1 MKRIEKYCAD
11 AQQLAQ
17 VICDLYARYS
27 HVNILSTP
35 ALEVAGV
42 YGFGVSVDDEE
53 RQNAIYMGGYCY
65 VLKETDD
72 RDRCE
77 ACALR
82 YVCGGTHKPCDLFE
96 AGATAYEDSDMH
108 TVNGHFEKVKTY

>member
-35 ALEVAGV
+35 ALEIA
-42 YGFGVSVDDEE
+42 
-53 RQNAIYMGGYCY
+53 
-65 VLKETDD
+65 
-72 RDRCE
+72 
-77 ACALR
+77 
-82 YVCGGTHKPCDLFE
+82 
-96 AGATAYEDSDMH
+96 
-108 TVNGHFEKVKTY
+108 